1 MLRRVLAGVGLALG
15 VLVGPCGVCA
25 AVPAGS
31 AENVASPPTAGEP
44 GKAPGINESSSS
56 LGLDNALGEPRV
68 SRRMTKIYGG
78 PVTITPPTISTPA
91 VQTPQV
97 SAPRVPSPV
106 VPQVAEPVPGTTGS
120 IAAVTA
126 AREWRQLEPGLEYG
140 EFPFIATPYEAPSG
154 EARPPRATLRV
165 VRIDPALFEF
175 VLCAASDGG
184 VPLPLGRWAD
194 HERLVAAIN
203 ASMYLPDGRTST
215 GYLREGEH
223 VNNARHGGRLG
234 AYFLA
239 GPDALARASGAPSAL
254 VLDGTRVKM
263 DVFERHYR
271 LVAQNF
277 RMIGEDRR
285 IVWAP
290 DSRPVA
296 VAAVAQTGD
305 GHILFLHCRQ
315 PVEPYVL
322 AQRLLNLPLD
332 VRTVMY
338 VEGGAQAGLLLR
350 SGGMLMELYGRSAA
364 AILLGDPPAPS
375 LPNVLGIRRRA
386 ATR

>member
-1 MLRRVLAGVGLALG
+1 MLRRFLAGAGLALG
-15 VLVGPCGVCA
+15 MLACPCGLCA
-25 AVPAGS
+25 AVPAG
-31 AENVASPPTAGEP
+31 AAGDGASPPMAGEQE
-44 GKAPGINESSSS
+44 KASGTSESSSS

-68 SRRMTKIYGG
+68 SRRLSKIYGG
-78 PVTITPPTISTPA
+78 PVTITPPTINMPA
-91 VQTPQV
+91 VRTPQV
-97 SAPRVPSPV
+97 SPPRVPSPV
-106 VPQVAEPVPGTTGS
+106 TPQVAEPPPVATGG

-140 EFPFIATPYEAPSG
+140 EFPFIATPYESPSG
-154 EARPPRATLRV
+154 EAHPPRAMLRV
-165 VRIDPALFEF
+165 VRIDPSLFEF

-194 HERLVAAIN
+194 HERLTAAIN

-215 GYLREGEH
+215 GYLREGSH

-239 GPDALARASGAPSAL
+239 GPDALARAAGAPPAL

-263 DVFERHYR
+263 DAFERHYR

-285 IVWAP
+285 IVWAS

-350 SGGMLMELYGRSAA
+350 SGGMLMEVYGRSAA

-375 LPNVLGIRRRA
+375 LPNVLGIRRRT